1 MTRFRQ
7 ELLHDGPPCKIS
19 LLLLPED
26 AAPLRV
32 GEIRLPPGG
41 AILWYLFPGRSYEV
55 AGVYDPRGRFL
66 GWYTNLLRPPEI
78 RDGRWELTDLF
89 LDVWQPTGGPAKL
102 LDRDELTAALDEGA
116 ISPEE
121 ARRVEAEAEHVL
133 RASRAGRWPPKIV
146 RRLPLDAVGSLR
158 MRRDA
163 PGTWF
168 ANLAIGRL
176 IGFGMYLFGAASLTS
191 LLFAALTDAF
201 TGGATALAAWKAT
214 IGVEAVAL
222 LGLSLAGRLPATR
235 WPRPEESLNERILFF
250 GSLAAGLA
258 VLAQPDDRLWESALV
273 AIYSVLGL
281 FLAIF
286 ALARWRWDRRTPRL
300 ALAGLAV
307 CLFALGIL
315 LLT

>member
-1 MTRFRQ
+1 
-7 ELLHDGPPCKIS
+7 
-19 LLLLPED
+19 
-26 AAPLRV
+26 
-32 GEIRLPPGG
+32 
-41 AILWYLFPGRSYEV
+41 
-55 AGVYDPRGRFL
+55 VYDPRGHFL

-78 RDGRWELTDLF
+78 RNGIWELTDLF
-89 LDVWQPTGGPAKL
+89 LDVWQPADGPAKL
-102 LDRDELTAALDEGA
+102 LDREDLAAALASGA
-116 ISPEE
+116 ISQEE
-121 ARRVEAEAEHVL
+121 ARRVEAEADHVL

-146 RRLPLDAVGSLR
+146 RRLPLEAVGSLR
-158 MRRDA
+158 MRRDE

-201 TGGATALAAWKAT
+201 TGGATALAAWKIT
-214 IGVEAVAL
+214 IGVEALVL
-222 LGLSLAGRLPATR
+222 LALSLAGRLPATR

-258 VLAQPDDRLWESALV
+258 VLAQPNDRLWESALV
-273 AIYSVLGL
+273 AIYAVLAV

-286 ALARWRWDRRTPRL
+286 AVARHRWDRRTPRL

-307 CLFALGIL
+307 CLFALGVL
-315 LLT
+315 LLA